1 VDTQAF
7 LRRLGLAGHDRPSVE
22 SLFRLHAAFV
32 EVVPYETVQYQL
44 GEGGPLEPLAVA
56 ERIIYRQAGGYC
68 FQLNGAFAALLTA
81 LGYQVT
87 MHRGGVQT
95 STRPAQV
102 DSSHLVLIV
111 TGLPDAPGLEW
122 FVDAGLGDGLHVP
135 LPLQAGMYEQEPY
148 GLRLRPS
155 EITAGWR
162 LDHDPR
168 SSMIGMDFESAPAS
182 LKDFA
187 AQHAYL
193 STAPDSPFVRVCSA
207 FRRKARSV
215 DILRSLTLTEVHA
228 DRIDSTVLQTRD
240 DFYAALRDVFD
251 LPLPHLSAGDRDRLW
266 SLAVAQYEIFLAR
279 AALPRTAEQSALARG
294 R

>member
-1 VDTQAF
+1 VDTDAF
-7 LRRLGLAGHDRPSVE
+7 LRRLGLAGHDKPSVE

-32 EVVPYETVQYQL
+32 EAVPYETVQYQL
-44 GEGGPLEPLAVA
+44 GGGGPLYPLEVA
-56 ERIIYRQAGGYC
+56 ERIISRQAGGYC
-68 FQLNGAFAALLTA
+68 FQLNGAFAALLAA

-95 STRPAQV
+95 RSRPAQV
-102 DSSHLVLIV
+102 DSSHLVLTV
-111 TGLPDAPGLEW
+111 TGLPDAPDVEW
-122 FVDAGLGDGLHVP
+122 FVDAGLGDGLHLP
-135 LPLQAGMYEQEPY
+135 LPLQAGTYDQKPY

-162 LDHDPR
+162 LEHDPR
-168 SSMIGMDFESAPAS
+168 SSMIGMDFESAPAT
-182 LKDFA
+182 LEDFA

-193 STAPDSPFVRVCSA
+193 ATAPDSPFVRVCSA
-207 FRRKARSV
+207 FRRRPRSV

-228 DRIDSTVLQTRD
+228 DRVDSTVLQSRD

-251 LPLPHLSAGDRDRLW
+251 LPLWHLSADDRDRLW
-266 SLAVAQYEIFLAR
+266 GRAVAQYEAFLAR
-279 AALPRTAEQSALARG
+279 AALPGAAEQSAMALG